1 VFHSG
6 RIVEGGRFDELIQ
19 RGGYFAEL
27 ARSQF
32 MAGEPAKKRHEPA
45 SGQPVET

>member
-1 VFHSG
+1 
-6 RIVEGGRFDELIQ
+6 
-19 RGGYFAEL
+19 L

-32 MAGEPAKKRHEPA
+32 MAGDPAKKRHELA